1 MRIAQIWRR
10 IFFLIRRTRRDEE
23 FAEEM
28 RLHREPHAA
37 KPRAPGIEAN
47 EAAHLARRGFGNP
60 AVIREIAGDLWGL
73 LRPAELWHD
82 LRWGLRMPARS
93 PGLAAAVV
101 LTLGVG
107 IGAVTG
113 IFNLVNGVLLQALPF
128 REPERLVALH
138 EKIPGRMDRDIPF
151 CPPDYLL
158 LARQEEWFAKVGSY
172 RNTAFEISGNGV
184 PERVT
189 GARVTASLFETL
201 GVAPILG
208 RTFTELEDDQGHKT
222 ALLSHAFWNRRF
234 GQDTSVIGRG
244 IQVDR
249 LTYTI
254 IGVLPPHFVFP
265 LRGGQYNSA
274 PADVFVPM
282 SFTADQRQAYGTQ
295 YNNSVVAR
303 LKPGVTIEQVKAAAS
318 VLARR
323 FEERYPTFIQ
333 KLPGFSLAVMV
344 APFHDEIVGRVRTLL
359 LVMLAAVLMV
369 LLIGCANAANLM
381 LARGVVRARETA
393 IRAALG
399 ASRWRLIR
407 QTLAESSVLALAGGV
422 LGVLV
427 AALSTKAL
435 IAGSP
440 IALPRSEA
448 LVMNYRVL
456 FFAVAISALTALLFG
471 LVPAIDGSR
480 GEAADALREGG
491 HGRTQG
497 LHRRRWLRWFVAVQT
512 ALAVV
517 LMIGAGLLI
526 RSFTKLLEVDPGF
539 RPQQVIGFSLNLPV
553 QSYPQ
558 ADQIRGFWEHLQE
571 RLSSIPGVESVGIGD
586 LPLAVRTSRGV
597 WPDDTSAIGSSPPLI
612 RQSSVH
618 GEYFRALG
626 VPLLKG
632 RRFTKQDVQGSEPV
646 IILNETMAR
655 LFFPGKNALGRHLK
669 WGGSAESRSPWMT
682 VVGVVGDFKQSSLQE
697 TTEPMA
703 FTPLMQEQD
712 ERIAN
717 PYDIA
722 RAQNLA
728 VRTSGDSAAM
738 ASAVRRQIAEL
749 DPALP
754 VTGLRTM
761 EEAVREAAASQR
773 FTTYLVGAFAALAI
787 SLALLGIVSI
797 VAHSVGQRAREIG
810 LRLALGASP
819 QAVRLLMLREGLL
832 YALIGIAVGASLAL
846 GLTRLMGALLF
857 SVQATDPVTFGSVIG
872 VVAIAAAAA
881 GWLPA
886 YRATRVDPMSVLR
899 NE

>member
-10 IFFLIRRTRRDEE
+10 IFFLIRRGRRDEE

-37 KPRAPGIEAN
+37 EPRAH
-47 EAAHLARRGFGNP
+47 EAAHVARRGFGNP
-60 AVIREIAGDLWGL
+60 ALIREIAGGLWGL
-73 LRPAELWHD
+73 VRPGELWHD
-82 LRWGLRMPARS
+82 LRWGLRIPARS

-138 EKIPGRMDRDIPF
+138 EKIPGRLDREIPF

-158 LARQEEWFAKVGSY
+158 LARQEEWFAKAGSY
-172 RNTAFEISGNGV
+172 RNTAFEISGNGA

-189 GARVTASLFETL
+189 GALVTASLFETL

-222 ALLSHAFWNRRF
+222 ALLSYAFWNRRF
-234 GQDTSVIGRG
+234 GHAASVIGHS

-249 LTYTI
+249 LSYTI

-265 LRGGQYNSA
+265 LRGGQYNNA

-282 SFTADQRQAYGTQ
+282 SFTAEQQQAYGTQ
-295 YNNSVVAR
+295 YSNSVVAR
-303 LKPGVTIEQVKAAAS
+303 LKPGVSIEQVRAAAS

-323 FEERYPTFIQ
+323 FEERYPASIQ
-333 KLPGFSLAVMV
+333 KMPGFSLAVMV
-344 APFHDEIVGRVRTLL
+344 APFHEEIVGRVRTVLS
-359 LVMLAAVLMV
+359 VMFAAVLIV

-381 LARGVVRARETA
+381 LARGVLLARETA
-393 IRAALG
+393 IRVALG

-407 QTLAESSVLALAGGV
+407 QTLAESGVLALAGGV

-440 IALPRSEA
+440 IALPRYEA
-448 LVMNYRVL
+448 VVMNYRL
-456 FFAVAISALTALLFG
+456 LLFAVAISALTALLFG
-471 LVPAIDGSR
+471 LVPAVDGSR
-480 GEAADALREGG
+480 GEAADALRDGG
-491 HGRTQG
+491 HGRTHG
-497 LHRRRWLRWFVAVQT
+497 LRRRRWLRWFVAVQT

-558 ADQIRGFWEHLQE
+558 AAQIRGFWEQLQE

-586 LPLAVRTSRGV
+586 LPLAIRTSRGI
-597 WPDDTSAIGSSPPLI
+597 WPDEASAIGSSPPLI
-612 RQSSVH
+612 LHSWVH
-618 GEYFRALG
+618 GDYFRGLG

-632 RRFTKQDVQGSEPV
+632 RLFTKRDITGSEPV

-669 WGGSAESRSPWMT
+669 WGGNAESRGPWMT
-682 VVGVVGDFKQSSLQE
+682 VVGVVGDFKGRSLQE
-697 TTEPMA
+697 SAEPMA

-712 ERIAN
+712 ARIADR
-717 PYDIA
+717 YSIS
-722 RAQNLA
+722 RAQNIA
-728 VRTSGDSAAM
+728 VRTSGESAAM
-738 ASAVRRQIAEL
+738 ASVVRGQLAKL

-754 VTGLRTM
+754 ITELRTM
-761 EEAVREAAASQR
+761 EEAVREAAATQR

-787 SLALLGIVSI
+787 SLAILGIVSI
-797 VAHSVGQRAREIG
+797 VAHSVGQRSREIG

-819 QAVRLLMLREGLL
+819 RAVRLLMLREGLL
-832 YALIGIAVGASLAL
+832 YALIGVAVGAILAL

-857 SVQATDPVTFGSVIG
+857 GVQATDPVTFGSVI
-872 VVAIAAAAA
+872 VFVAIAAAAA

-886 YRATRVDPMSVLR
+886 YRAARVDPMSVLR